1 MVAFALALPAATRA
15 TTAFTVN
22 VAGDSHDANPGD
34 GVCAD
39 AIGNCTLRA
48 AIEEANAL
56 AGKQT
61 ILFNLPLAGG
71 QPKPI
76 IVESPLPFVEDPV
89 IVNGGTQ
96 PGGRPP
102 IMPTTPGTVSGLT
115 LDGPAAGSTIRDLAL
130 SGFRGTAIEVGA
142 AGAAVASNVVAAGS
156 GPVFTTGIEVG
167 ADSVLVAG

>member
-1 MVAFALALPAATRA
+1 MERLPSIAIGMVALALALPAASGA
-15 TTAFTVN
+15 TTAFTVDQ
-22 VAGDSHDANPGD
+22 AGDSHDANPGD

-76 IVESPLPFVEDPV
+76 IVASALPFFEGPV
-89 IVNGGTQ
+89 VVNGGTQ

-102 IMPTTPGTVSGLT
+102 VMPATPGTVTGLV
-115 LDGPAAGSTIRDLAL
+115 LDTAAAGSTIRGLAL
-130 SGFRGTAIEVGA
+130 SGF
-142 AGAAVASNVVAAGS
+142 
-156 GPVFTTGIEVG
+156 
-167 ADSVLVAG
+167 